1 MTYASETWNC
11 GKADFRKL
19 DGLQYRQLRTIAG
32 KTYKD
37 KISHVQ
43 LLQSVK
49 FGPNENFTWSIPEDE
64 TKNPNLTCI
73 QTMVRLSRLRY
84 FGHALRME
92 SSRLPKIALHGEIN
106 KGSRPIG
113 RPKRN

>member
-1 MTYASETWNC
+1 MTFASETWNC

-43 LLQSVK
+43 LLRSVK
-49 FGPNENFTWSIPEDE
+49 FGPNENFTLSIAFSCMHGKIKYIVCWIENFS
-64 TKNPNLTCI
+64 K
-73 QTMVRLSRLRY
+73 MFVLS
-84 FGHALRME
+84 
-92 SSRLPKIALHGEIN
+92 S
-106 KGSRPIG
+106 
-113 RPKRN
+113 

>member
-1 MTYASETWNC
+1 MPQ
-11 GKADFRKL
+11 KL
-19 DGLQYRQLRTIAG
+19 GIAG

-49 FGPNENFTWSIPEDE
+49 FGPNENFTWSLPEDE
-64 TKNPNLTCI
+64 TKNPHLTCI
-73 QTMVRLSRLRY
+73 QKMVRLSRLRY
-84 FGHALRME
+84 FCHTLRME

-106 KGSRPIG
+106 KGSRPSY
-113 RPKRN
+113 RQT

>member
-1 MTYASETWNC
+1 MIYASETWNL

-64 TKNPNLTCI
+64 TKNPYLTSI

-92 SSRLPKIALHGEIN
+92 SSRLPK
-106 KGSRPIG
+106 
-113 RPKRN
+113 

>member
-49 FGPNENFTWSIPEDE
+49 FGPNENFTWSIPKDE
-64 TKNPNLTCI
+64 TKNSDLTCI

-106 KGSRPIG
+106 KGSDQ
-113 RPKRN
+113 